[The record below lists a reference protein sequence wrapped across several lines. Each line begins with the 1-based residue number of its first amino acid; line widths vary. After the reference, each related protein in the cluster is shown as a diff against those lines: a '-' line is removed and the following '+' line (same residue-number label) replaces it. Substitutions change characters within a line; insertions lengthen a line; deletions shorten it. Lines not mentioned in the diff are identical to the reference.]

1 MTVSAST
8 SKPTVLVLSQVYVPD
23 PAAVGQHMADAAAEM
38 ARRGY
43 PTIALVSGRGYEN
56 PSIKYKPRETIDGVD
71 VRRMPLASLGKKTI
85 VHRLIG
91 QTSFL
96 TQITLRGL
104 LTPRLGA
111 ILVSTSPPM
120 CSIAALIISWLRGVP
135 ITFWAM
141 DLNPDQVIAMGVFK
155 DGSLP
160 VKAFNFLNRRLLGR
174 AKEII
179 TLDRFM
185 ASRLQKKRNIDGKL
199 TVFPPWPHE
208 DHLDIVPHDANPFRA
223 KHNLAGKFVVMY
235 SGNHSP
241 ANPIKTAIDA
251 AARLAD
257 DPGIVFMFIGG
268 GGGKKEVDAAIA
280 AGAKNIVSLPYQ
292 PLADLKYSLSAAD
305 VHLVT
310 IGDGVVGIVHPCKV
324 YGAMAVSRPIL
335 FLGPRPSHVSDLID
349 AHRIGHQVEH
359 GDVEGCV
366 AAIAS
371 LRAAAPAEREAM
383 GRRAKAVIDEQLSKR
398 VLCGRF
404 GDLIERSMGI
414 AGAETASPD
423 PAGFDAR

>member
-1 MTVSAST
+1 MAADP

-43 PTIALVSGRGYEN
+43 PTVALVSGRGYEN
-56 PSIKYKPRETIDGVD
+56 PSVKYRPRETIEGVD
-71 VRRMPLASLGKKTI
+71 VKRMPLASLGKKTI
-85 VHRLIG
+85 FHRLIG

-104 LTPRLGA
+104 FTPRLGA

-120 CSIAALIISWLRGVP
+120 CSIAALIISWIRGVP

-160 VKAFNFLNRRLLGR
+160 VRAFNFLNRRLLGR
-174 AKEII
+174 AREII

-185 ASRLQKKRNIDGKL
+185 AARLEKKRNIDGKL
-199 TVFPPWPHE
+199 TIFPPWPHE
-208 DHLDIVPHDANPFRA
+208 DHLEVVTHESNPFRA
-223 KHNLAGKFVVMY
+223 KHNLGGKFVVMY

-241 ANPIKTAIDA
+241 ANPITTAIQA
-251 AARLAD
+251 AKKFED
-257 DPGIVFMFIGG
+257 DPSIVFMFVGG
-268 GGGKKEVDAAIA
+268 GSGKKEVETAIA
-280 AGAKNIVSLPYQ
+280 AGAKNIISLPYQ
-292 PLADLKYSLSAAD
+292 PLAELKYSLSAAD

-335 FLGPRPSHVSDLID
+335 FLGPSPSHVSDLID
-349 AHRIGHQVEH
+349 GHQIGRQVEH

-366 AAIAS
+366 AAI
-371 LRAAAPAEREAM
+371 RALQTSTQAERDAM
-383 GRRAKAVIDEQLSKR
+383 GRRAKEVIDEELSKR

-404 GDLIERSMGI
+404 GDIVERTIVGSPRPI
-414 AGAETASPD
+414 AGPAPVGRAEH
-423 PAGFDAR
+423 G

>member
-1 MTVSAST
+1 VANST
-8 SKPTVLVLSQVYVPD
+8 IKPTVLVLSQVYVPD

-43 PTIALVSGRGYEN
+43 PTRALVSGRGYEN
-56 PSIKYKPRETIDGVD
+56 PAIKYKPRETINGVD

-85 VHRLIG
+85 FHRLLG

-96 TQITLRGL
+96 TQITLHGL
-104 LTPRLGA
+104 FTPRPGA

-120 CSIAALIISWLRGVP
+120 CSIAALIISRIRGVP

-160 VKAFNFLNRRLLGR
+160 VRCFNFLNRRLLGR
-174 AKEII
+174 AREII

-185 ASRLQKKRNIDGKL
+185 AARLQKKRNIDGKL

-208 DHLDIVPHDANPFRA
+208 DHLEVLPHEANPFRQ
-223 KHNLAGKFVVMY
+223 KHDLAGKFVVMY

-251 AARLAD
+251 AASLAD
-257 DPGIVFMFIGG
+257 DPNLVFMFIGG

-335 FLGPRPSHVSDLID
+335 FLGPRPSHVSDLLD
-349 AHRIGHQVEH
+349 AHQIGRQVEH
-359 GDVEGCV
+359 GDVDGCI
-366 AAIAS
+366 AAI
-371 LRAAAPAEREAM
+371 RALQNAPPAERNAM
-383 GRRAKAVIDEQLSKR
+383 GRRAKGVIDSELSKR

-404 GDLIERSMGI
+404 GDLIERSMGV
-414 AGAETASPD
+414 ARLRSDGSTSAS
-423 PAGFDAR
+423 ALAR